1 MCNRRQKSKINFEK
15 FLQGQFSVNLLFN
28 LECYWYTPS
37 NTQFMSVI
45 FHDVFVEASTS
56 YSETHTLRKASCIGK
71 QSLKT
76 NTAKIN
82 LKKNNAI

>member
-1 MCNRRQKSKINFEK
+1 MCNRRQKSKTNFEK

-82 LKKNNAI
+82 LKKK